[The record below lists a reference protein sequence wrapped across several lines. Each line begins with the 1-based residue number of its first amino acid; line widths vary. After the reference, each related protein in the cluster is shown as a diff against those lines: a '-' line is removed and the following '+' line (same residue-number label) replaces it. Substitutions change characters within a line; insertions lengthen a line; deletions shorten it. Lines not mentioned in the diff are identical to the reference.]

1 MDFLSVY
8 DDDSYSDLG
17 SYSRGSFFYE
27 GEIYVRVNA
36 SDSEVTKE
44 LQRIH
49 DRHPSLSVKLKA
61 MESCVVH
68 LTRLIL
74 ERYC

>member
-1 MDFLSVY
+1 MIVDELY
-8 DDDSYSDLG
+8 DDLGKYSK
-17 SYSRGSFFYE
+17 GSFTYG
-27 GEIYVRVNA
+27 GEIYIRVNA

-44 LQRIH
+44 LQKIH
-49 DRHPSLSVKLKA
+49 DRHPSLEVKLKA

-68 LTRLIL
+68 LTRIIL

>member
-8 DDDSYSDLG
+8 DDDSFSDLG

-36 SDSEVTKE
+36 TDMEVTRE
-44 LQRIH
+44 LQKIH
-49 DRHPSLSVKLKA
+49 DTYPSLEIKLKA
-61 MESCVVH
+61 MESCIVH
-68 LTRLIL
+68 LSRIIL
-74 ERYC
+74 ERHC

>member
-8 DDDSYSDLG
+8 DDDSFSDLG
-17 SYSRGSFFYE
+17 SYSKGSFFYE

-36 SDSEVTKE
+36 NNLEITRE
-44 LQRIH
+44 LQKIH
-49 DRHPSLSVKLKA
+49 DRHPSLAVKLKA

-68 LTRLIL
+68 LSRIIL
-74 ERYC
+74 ERHC